1 MSIVVGNLQSA
12 SQEQKT
18 ILDQA
23 FNHIATHE
31 RLLEN
36 IHKDLQPFQGREL
49 LPERQL
55 PTPKR
60 LGAPVTQST
69 NTDSTS
75 EENTPWSTIIALR
88 LKERVK
94 VNCKCSCHR
103 QKRIQSLSC
112 LSHIFGSL
120 FIGYVGI
127 PGVSTE
133 CGFKHSCCKHVDRK
147 GSMICMFPLWFAAL
161 VIMVGMEFS

>member
-1 MSIVVGNLQSA
+1 MLYVMTLPQFRQLSAIGEWKQYIQSITYIIRHASSRIELELQEVSIVVGNLQSA

-31 RLLEN
+31 SLLEN

-75 EENTPWSTIIALR
+75 EENAPWSTIIALR

-94 VNCKCSCHR
+94 VN
-103 QKRIQSLSC
+103 
-112 LSHIFGSL
+112 
-120 FIGYVGI
+120 
-127 PGVSTE
+127 
-133 CGFKHSCCKHVDRK
+133 
-147 GSMICMFPLWFAAL
+147 
-161 VIMVGMEFS
+161 